1 MGTHRY
7 IYYLLLITG
16 FLLSA
21 CSKELPEE
29 EASGDDEQ
37 LPVVEVPIEVSIGT
51 VWFTDNTG
59 SKAAPPDVTPGL
71 DVDGSD
77 ETAGIDA
84 VRIIAFRRRDLDG
97 KKNTD
102 ELAVDSNPFLYD
114 PKNDQVVPCAKEVDT
129 DHRLKARGT
138 LKKTYGYEYRVIA
151 IAYDADRILPYSGVP
166 GSTDV
171 YKTEGEEGLFSLNT
185 LDGVAY
191 DDFTVTLNQGS
202 VWESFLNGAGLSS
215 YNTKY
220 LSRRLSYGPQ
230 FFYGFCHTGDE
241 NPVIGYSKEDANGNV
256 TTNTSLT
263 GVLYRGM
270 AKVEVRL
277 VVEQYKEGA
286 LYYDIQWMGLLADHV
301 CTKVKL
307 SDYDDF
313 LAPSDPITT
322 SGGKGSYT
330 LVDFQD
336 SKNNTGDN
344 YNGGHFVVGKT
355 VVFTAWMLPT
365 KTRLGVRIRNSF
377 GVADQSVHN
386 CQIYVNNVS
395 DAENATGVISPDA
408 QGNIF
413 YLRRNHK
420 YVFTGKVSTLQNNE
434 LE

>member
-37 LPVVEVPIEVSIGT
+37 LPVAEVPVEVSIGT

-59 SKAAPPDVTPGL
+59 SKAAPPDATPGL
-71 DVDGSD
+71 GVDGSD
-77 ETAGIDA
+77 ETAGVDA
-84 VRIIAFRRRDLDG
+84 VRIIVFRRRDLDD
-97 KKNTD
+97 KKEDD
-102 ELAVDSNPFLYD
+102 EQAAGPNSFLYD
-114 PKNDQVVPCAKEVDT
+114 PKNDQVVPCTKEVDT
-129 DHRLKARGT
+129 DHRLKARGI

-151 IAYDADRILPYSGVP
+151 IAYDADRILPYSGEP
-166 GSTDV
+166 GKTDV
-171 YKTEGEEGLFSLNT
+171 YKAEGEEALFSLNT

-191 DDFTVTLNQGS
+191 EDFAATLNQGG

-220 LSRRLSYGPQ
+220 LSRRLAYGPQ
-230 FFYGFCHTGDE
+230 LFYGFCHTGDG
-241 NPVIGYSKEDANGNV
+241 NPVIDYSKEDPDGNV
-256 TTNTSLT
+256 TTNTPLT
-263 GVLYRGM
+263 GILYRGM

-277 VVEQYKEGA
+277 EVEKYEEGA
-286 LYYDIQWMGLLADHV
+286 LYYDIEWMGLLADHV

-322 SGGKGSYT
+322 SGEKGSYT

-344 YNGGHFVVGKT
+344 YDGGHFVVGKT

-365 KTRLGVRIRNSF
+365 KTRLGVRIRNSY

-386 CQIYVNNVS
+386 CQIRVDNVS

-408 QGNIF
+408 QDNIF
-413 YLRRNHK
+413 YLRRNYK